1 MNYAKAFI
9 LTCIIFLFPSLS
21 FAVDNNY
28 FGHNIG
34 KNIGHFYIG
43 VQYKPGAQRFNRFS
57 VVYDNTKNLLAF
69 SKTRNSLLYY
79 STEINQLFSLSQE
92 KQNLLHHTTEIPTTL
107 SILQNKSAFI
117 PGYHPTYTDN
127 LLGAGGIV
135 GYSINNLR
143 IELEAFYEKFS
154 IKVPIGYNYDTEYF
168 AIATADSDPLSQP
181 QRYHCMKNTGIV
193 LSPFLVNACYD
204 FTLKITKKI
213 APYLCLGVGGDF
225 IDFLGQTSL
234 KSFYQAKAGVS
245 YAISPNLTFFVDGSF
260 HGHMNNQFSGLLV
273 DYPVDIKDKH
283 GIFSNYYGNP
293 DVTEFTTMLAKLNVI
308 FLTGSIGIRFVS

>member
-28 FGHNIG
+28 FRHNIG

-57 VVYDNTKNLLAF
+57 IVDSGVTNLLGF
-69 SKTRNSLLYY
+69 FT
-79 STEINQLFSLSQE
+79 TENALAESPIKINQLFSLSQE
-92 KQNLLHHTTEIPTTL
+92 QQNLLHHTTERSKAL
-107 SILQNKSAFI
+107 DILKNNRNFI
-117 PGYHPTYTDN
+117 LGYHPTYTDS

-154 IKVPIGYNYDTEYF
+154 IKVPTGYNYDTEYF
-168 AIATADSDPLSQP
+168 AIATHDLTPSHF
-181 QRYHCMKNTGIV
+181 RCMKNTGII

-204 FTLKITKKI
+204 FTLKITKEI
-213 APYLCLGVGGDF
+213 TPYLCLGVGGDF

-245 YAISPNLTFFVDGSF
+245 YAISSSLTFFVDGSF

-273 DYPVDIKDKH
+273 DYPIDHAVIRH
-283 GIFSNYYGNP
+283 WYGTPNMYS
-293 DVTEFTTMLAKLNVI
+293 EFTTMLAKLNVI

>member
-57 VVYDNTKNLLAF
+57 IFDDNATNILALIDKKN
-69 SKTRNSLLYY
+69 NLLYY
-79 STEINQLFSLSQE
+79 STKVNRLLSLPQE
-92 KQNLLHHTTEIPTTL
+92 QQNLLHHATDRPTTL
-107 SILQNKSAFI
+107 DALKNKGNFI
-117 PGYHPTYTDN
+117 PGYHPTYTDS

-135 GYSINNLR
+135 GYSINNFR

-154 IKVPIGYNYDTEYF
+154 IKVTTGYNYDTEYLIIGT
-168 AIATADSDPLSQP
+168 AINSNSQP
-181 QRYHCMKNTGIV
+181 THYHCMKNTGIV

-273 DYPVDIKDKH
+273 DYPFDQSQTFKL
-283 GIFSNYYGNP
+283 SSYESPTTYQ
-293 DVTEFTTMLAKLNVI
+293 EFTTMLAKLNVI